1 MTIYRP
7 PMMKWENDKWV
18 PYGEGYNN
26 PSPVTGQFSGG
37 KQADGSIRVTAESG
51 SNTGKLFSVEAIW
64 NFLGIHEYYGHGVKL
79 YSDMNKTHYLAYY
92 EQYKHYTF
100 KKLPRTHRAEILE
113 NYYEY
118 LRVENPALYN
128 KHIKEFP
135 QIYRD
140 YYNLTYKK

>member
-1 MTIYRP
+1 MNVFLQKTNVSWDWGFESCR
-7 PMMKWENDKWV
+7 
-18 PYGEGYNN
+18 GH
-26 PSPVTGQFSGG
+26 GG

-51 SNTGKLFSVEAIW
+51 SNTGKLFTVEAIW